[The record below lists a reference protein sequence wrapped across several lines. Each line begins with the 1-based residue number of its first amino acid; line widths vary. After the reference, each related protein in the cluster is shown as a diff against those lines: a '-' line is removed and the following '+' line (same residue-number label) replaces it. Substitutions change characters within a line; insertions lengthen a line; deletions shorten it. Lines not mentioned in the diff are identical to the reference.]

1 MILPDDLLLADAL
14 IESIKSST
22 DPSGIIRILSTKY
35 RASFTVIMYKLLQ
48 HKKITDK
55 QYKDMQL
62 FFDKVLLPKYKVK
75 IDPDKE
81 IKLGKAYHIG
91 KDVKR
96 ASQSLSRE
104 VLAKHMSGALTYSQV
119 AKLLGTKARYIED
132 IKSAVGFG
140 Q

>member
-1 MILPDDLLLADAL
+1 
-14 IESIKSST
+14 
-22 DPSGIIRILSTKY
+22 
-35 RASFTVIMYKLLQ
+35 
-48 HKKITDK
+48 
-55 QYKDMQL
+55 MQL